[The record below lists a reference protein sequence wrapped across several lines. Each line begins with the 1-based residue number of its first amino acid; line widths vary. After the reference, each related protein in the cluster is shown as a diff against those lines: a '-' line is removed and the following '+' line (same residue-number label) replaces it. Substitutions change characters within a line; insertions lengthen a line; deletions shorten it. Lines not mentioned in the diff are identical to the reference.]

1 MTVQCLDRIEWKC
14 EKDNKCIPIAWK
26 CDKEVDCPDSSDE
39 KNCGMYDKKQQVTRF
54 LSCDLYLFICY
65 IVACKF

>member
-1 MTVQCLDRIEWKC
+1 MSVQCLDRIEWKC

-39 KNCGMYDKKQQVTRF
+39 KNCGMYDRKNNKSHDFYHVTYI
-54 LSCDLYLFICY
+54 CLF
-65 IVACKF
+65 VTL